1 MNKKLVLI
9 VLVAFVVVS
18 SMGMSYASDKDVS
31 FISCGTDDNEVA
43 ENVGGVSANID
54 GAGDLIVSLLNA
66 YPGYEAYVTFT
77 IEYTDASGGSDPVY
91 LKAIVVDNGNQSKID
106 VVVTDPAGNPIP
118 IDTILYPDDT
128 LDGLLTV
135 TMLDGAE
142 QAESYSFGVDIDF
155 SDEPPLPPIF

>member
-9 VLVAFVVVS
+9 VLVAFVVMS

-43 ENVGGVSANID
+43 ENVGGVSAYITES
-54 GAGDLIVSLLNA
+54 GDLIVSLINA
-66 YPGYEAYVTFT
+66 YPGYEAYVDFT
-77 IEYTDASGGSDPVY
+77 IQYTDASEGSGPVY
-91 LKAIVVDNGNQSKID
+91 IKGIYITNDYDGVEMD
-106 VVVTDPAGNPIP
+106 VVVTDSGGINHIP
-118 IDTILYPDDT
+118 INTILYPDGT

-142 QAESYSFGVDIDF
+142 EAESYSFGVDIDF
-155 SDEPPLPPIF
+155 SEEPPI